1 MRTLMRIAPVCLL
14 MLSCMATLFP
24 QNPSGSAD
32 TAARGEGFD
41 IVIANAQIIDGTG
54 SPWYSGQVGIRAG
67 RIAAIGN
74 LSAAPR
80 RQTIDARRKVV
91 APGFIDMLG
100 QSELTM
106 FVDPRLPS
114 KIFQGITTEITGEGN
129 SVAPANQAMFA
140 ADRAGYKH
148 LKIQPDW
155 TTLRDYFARLERQ
168 DMGIN
173 LASYVGATKSRKEP
187 RPARRAGRLRA
198 QTGELL
204 NASVR
209 QSYSDDSYTQTQV
222 DIQGAV
228 SLSGIWVEGLSSGIS
243 ALEGGSGRDQESC
256 QGRPYHG
263 SRRSGCP
270 DGEDLACAGI
280 RGLVFWRTRGR
291 CRLDSDRVAAHGHWG
306 PCGPQNAGSMARTTV
321 RGDSG
326 GWGGLPLAPAGKL
339 GRTVR
344 LG

>member
-106 FVDPRLPS
+106 LVDPRLPS

-129 SVAPANQAMFA
+129 SVAPVNDAMLA
-140 ADRAGYKH
+140 ADHETYEHFH
-148 LKIQPDW
+148 LTPDW
-155 TTLRDYFARLERQ
+155 RSLRQYFQRIEKQ
-168 DMGIN
+168 GMG
-173 LASYVGATKSRKEP
+173 
-187 RPARRAGRLRA
+187 
-198 QTGELL
+198 
-204 NASVR
+204 
-209 QSYSDDSYTQTQV
+209 
-222 DIQGAV
+222 
-228 SLSGIWVEGLSSGIS
+228 
-243 ALEGGSGRDQESC
+243 
-256 QGRPYHG
+256 
-263 SRRSGCP
+263 
-270 DGEDLACAGI
+270 
-280 RGLVFWRTRGR
+280 
-291 CRLDSDRVAAHGHWG
+291 
-306 PCGPQNAGSMARTTV
+306 
-321 RGDSG
+321 
-326 GWGGLPLAPAGKL
+326 
-339 GRTVR
+339 
-344 LG
+344 